1 MYGLNALDA
10 SFGWEKILD
19 LPTLENEFINI
30 EYVSA
35 NPTGPLHAA
44 HARGAVV
51 GDTLARLLKKVGF
64 RVCKEYYVNDA
75 GTQVDTLAKSTHL
88 RYLEALGQEIGPSR
102 TGSIR
107 ANILKKWGRH

>member
-1 MYGLNALDA
+1 MHPSVGKRFWIFQL
-10 SFGWEKILD
+10 WK
-19 LPTLENEFINI
+19 NEFINI

-51 GDTLARLLKKVGF
+51 GDTSGSAPKSRV

-75 GTQVDTLAKSTHL
+75 GTK
-88 RYLEALGQEIGPSR
+88 
-102 TGSIR
+102 
-107 ANILKKWGRH
+107 